1 MRRVGGAATVQ
12 WRCITFTFETRIDYS
27 SSVGKT
33 ETFVIMTT
41 HDHVTDNLGK
51 EEVLGQVAAFSWVRE
66 SAAVLYLWFICYL
79 LLFSFPYLLILARTT
94 SLEYAKPQ

>member
-12 WRCITFTFETRIDYS
+12 WRYITFTFETRIDYS

-41 HDHVTDNLGK
+41 HGMDKLGK
-51 EEVLGQVAAFSWVRE
+51 EDVLGQVAALVECVR
-66 SAAVLYLWFICYL
+66 AQLYCI
-79 LLFSFPYLLILARTT
+79 SG
-94 SLEYAKPQ
+94 SYAI